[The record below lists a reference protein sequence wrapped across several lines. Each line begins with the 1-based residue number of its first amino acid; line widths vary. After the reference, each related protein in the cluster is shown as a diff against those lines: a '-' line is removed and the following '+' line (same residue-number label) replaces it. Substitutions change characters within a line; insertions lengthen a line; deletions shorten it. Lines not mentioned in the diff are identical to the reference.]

1 MLLVSASPERCRS
14 CALAPELDLGI
25 GFQVVQTESGEVG
38 DDDVARQVALRQS
51 LEIVRGLV
59 EGAIEV
65 LICTLVLDQKHPLPE
80 RVNAPMPQFFGGSDQ
95 LHLLF
100 EDGDAAALDA
110 KHAEEIVPEALRL
123 RTLGCL
129 AFPLAGE
136 GERAALDLVPG
147 KRHVR
152 QQQSA
157 LGRAS
162 GGRQPVISIG
172 EGRGLDACRA

>member
-95 LHLLF
+95 
-100 EDGDAAALDA
+100 
-110 KHAEEIVPEALRL
+110 
-123 RTLGCL
+123 
-129 AFPLAGE
+129 PLAGE

-152 QQQSA
+152 
-157 LGRAS
+157 LPAS
-162 GGRQPVISIG
+162 V
-172 EGRGLDACRA
+172 